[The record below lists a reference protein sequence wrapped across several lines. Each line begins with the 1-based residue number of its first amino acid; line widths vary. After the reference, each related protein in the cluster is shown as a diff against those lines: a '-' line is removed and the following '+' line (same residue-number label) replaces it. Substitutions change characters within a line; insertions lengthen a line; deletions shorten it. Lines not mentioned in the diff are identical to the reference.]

1 LQLVDWR
8 PRLAPMPHLAGA
20 CDFNSID
27 FSDHAVGRI
36 GSSRKRVSPF
46 KVLSPWRG
54 HGASPVGLCDQE
66 HIRYPAMNASIRT
79 LGGIVLC
86 EFLAGAFYWV
96 CPGSICVSCFPTRPA
111 AGPDCVRTWRG
122 SWWPGRHVR
131 TARRRTADRQFPSLF
146 HPRFAG
152 QAPGW

>member
-1 LQLVDWR
+1 MQVVDRCPR
-8 PRLAPMPHLAGA
+8 PLPMPHLAGA

-46 KVLSPWRG
+46 KVLSQWRG
-54 HGASPVGLCDQE
+54 HGASPVGLCDRE

-96 CPGSICVSCFPTRPA
+96 CPGSICVSCFPMLPA
-111 AGPDCVRTWRG
+111 VGPSYARTWRG
-122 SWWPGRHVR
+122 SSSPGHHAQKAHRRRAARRFPGR
-131 TARRRTADRQFPSLF
+131 F
-146 HPRFAG
+146 HPQFAG